1 MKAGISSCNGW
12 NALSGRIRIITV
24 TSFLLMSM
32 DVYQPSASPDYQV
45 KAVFLFNFTQFV
57 EWPERAFPDLS
68 TPWMIGI
75 LGTDPFG
82 NFLDNTVMG
91 EKING
96 RDVFVRRYASVEE
109 AKSCHILFVNVT
121 KSNQLAVV
129 MEELKGRDILTV
141 GENANFIR
149 LGGMIRFTEE
159 NRKIALQINPDAAM
173 AADLVISSKLLRL
186 AEIVS
191 AK

>member
-1 MKAGISSCNGW
+1 
-12 NALSGRIRIITV
+12 
-24 TSFLLMSM
+24 
-32 DVYQPSASPDYQV
+32 
-45 KAVFLFNFTQFV
+45 
-57 EWPERAFPDLS
+57 
-68 TPWMIGI
+68 
-75 LGTDPFG
+75 
-82 NFLDNTVMG
+82 
-91 EKING
+91 
-96 RDVFVRRYASVEE
+96 
-109 AKSCHILFVNVT
+109 
-121 KSNQLAVV
+121 